1 MVAEILS
8 AERFASAIAARIQS
22 VVPDRIT
29 VGAQGS
35 AVSVYDQGHWGD
47 WGYSQI
53 ADIVAEED
61 GRSIVERVQTAAWAI
76 VSFAQDAVMEST
88 REPWPGGPPGGA
100 MPTAQVIGEQL
111 HVWFGDEDN
120 PVLRLEPIELAEL
133 SDGAA

>member
-1 MVAEILS
+1 MVAETLS
-8 AERFASAIAARIQS
+8 PERFASAVAARLQS
-22 VVPDRIT
+22 VVPDRFA
-29 VGAQGS
+29 VRAQGS

-47 WGYSQI
+47 WGQSLI

-61 GRSIVERVQTAAWAI
+61 GRSIVERVETAARAI
-76 VSFAQDAVMEST
+76 VNFAQDAVMEST

-100 MPTAQVIGEQL
+100 TPTAQVVGEQL

-133 SDGAA
+133 ADGAA